1 MPERTECEQHLLS
14 LLPSRKNTLASEYRR
29 VMGIPPTQ
37 PLRPGM
43 PASEMIMAILNWEF
57 PSKPIEEESRAR

>member
-1 MPERTECEQHLLS
+1 MVDRAEREQYLLS

-29 VMGIPPTQ
+29 AMAIPATQ

-43 PASEMIMAILNWEF
+43 PASEMMMAILNREF
-57 PSKPIEEESRAR
+57 PANTKEEDA